1 MHATSRPDVDTVE
14 TLLCQARR
22 HGAGAAEL
30 ARYRPDLVDLLT
42 PPDGTSPK
50 TRALLA
56 ERLIRAAIDRLDPPA
71 DQAMRTLFGLTADAR
86 RKSVAYRRDEAARLM
101 SLTPGAFRRPHR
113 EGSMILDIAYEIV
126 TADCP
131 QR

>member
-14 TLLCQARR
+14 TLLCKARR

-30 ARYRPDLVDLLT
+30 ARHRPDLVDLLT
-42 PPDGTSPK
+42 PPDGTSLK

-56 ERLIRAAIDRLDPPA
+56 ERVIRAAIDRLDQPA

-113 EGSMILDIAYEIV
+113 EGSMILDIAFEIV